1 MSFSVYS
8 KLYFSCF
15 TPVLDYGSEIWGIYN
30 CSYEIKKVHMPAA
43 RIFLC
48 LNKFTPTLGIEGDI
62 GWDSCELRIH
72 IAILKYWNYY

>member
-1 MSFSVYS
+1 M
-8 KLYFSCF
+8 L
-15 TPVLDYGSEIWGIYN
+15 
-30 CSYEIKKVHMPAA
+30 AA

-72 IAILKYWNYY
+72 IAILKYWNYYQKRMIQPYVSIFYVGI